1 MGENILGGGWLAV
14 IVIIVVLM
22 FGGRL
27 FGGDAGRTEAAIND
41 AVNNQSTQ
49 NGIRD
54 VLLSSANNNYET
66 AQLINQHTMMMMQQ
80 HGADQISMLQSM
92 NAMNLAN
99 ANQFSEL
106 RSQISAIGHQME
118 ICCCDI
124 KTKMLEYRL
133 DDSERRNLA
142 QDNQISNY
150 NQTQTLLGTL
160 GRWVANPPVA
170 EAAAAAY

>member
-1 MGENILGGGWLAV
+1 MGDNMLGGGWLAL
-14 IVIIVVLM
+14 IVIIVVIM

-27 FGGDAGRTEAAIND
+27 FGGGDGHVSEIVNS

-66 AQLINQHTMMMMQQ
+66 AQLITGQTMTMMEQNN
-80 HGADQISMLQSM
+80 ANQINVLQGF

-99 ANQFSEL
+99 ANAF
-106 RSQISAIGHQME
+106 AE
-118 ICCCDI
+118 IRQGMAALGYQLQSCCCEI
-124 KTKMLEYRL
+124 KTQMLQNRL
-133 DDSERRNLA
+133 DESERRNLA

-150 NQTQTLLGTL
+150 NQTQTILAAL

-170 EAAAAAY
+170 ATVATY